1 MPTDVSVA
9 MSLKDNMSAALL
21 DMRNS
26 MARWR
31 SDVGELQ
38 TELVKLGET
47 KVDLKLDIRKA
58 TQQASEARKAFN
70 ALKTDVDE
78 GTRAAAEANWR
89 DAELHLEDLKQQYYA
104 VSAQVRQTT
113 KDIEANM
120 AAISRADN
128 RAEIG
133 SRLDSLSQMGESAA
147 ESGLLS
153 ALATAGIT
161 SLAGDVGAQ
170 FLGAVVSSSY
180 GSEVGSLLDSA
191 LSGAAVGAGLGSLGG
206 PVMAAIGAGLGG
218 AVGTIGGATQM
229 YQARDDAFKDFYGG
243 VYDTQSAAVTSQ
255 AESGSATASQR
266 ELDAISFDTL
276 ITDKMGAPAFLQELA
291 SMASKTPFSYS
302 DLTTMTKSLSV
313 AFGDDADRIFDLM
326 TGIGNAGATVGA
338 STSDMQWLA
347 TALARFQQ
355 NDRVDLAEV
364 NMFQDRG
371 IDVLG
376 MLSDY
381 YGKSVGDIRTMIS
394 KKEISGIEAVNII
407 QAGLS
412 MYDGAMELMSQTFE
426 GLSNTRSDTLEGIY
440 AVGGEAYNSSRKDSM
455 AMDIKAYEGS
465 LGEAMKEAYSAIGA
479 GQAALENLQDAYTR
493 DALSAVLEGG
503 ELTQEWDA
511 STAKQLEQLSGEYQA
526 AMEDYKSGNDEAG
539 VKMDSIITTAQ
550 GLADEQFKASDLY
563 QQDLEAQE
571 NSLTAL
577 RENTAALQA
586 ASAAYSLSQS
596 RTSGMATVPIGS
608 GSGGT
613 DKSYASKVGSLTQQA
628 NPGAFSSYAAA
639 RSYAYGLDRVP
650 YDNFPS
656 LLHEGERVLTAREA
670 RAQDKQV
677 PNINITVN
685 GNFSGATPEEVG
697 EKVVTMLLSK
707 LKAGVY

>member
-1 MPTDVSVA
+1 MPTDASIA
-9 MSLKDNMSAALL
+9 LSLKDNVSAALI
-21 DMRNS
+21 DMSSGMSTVRADVSKLQDELTQLSNKKVS
-26 MARWR
+26 LKMDVTQARQ
-31 SDVGELQ
+31 EANL
-38 TELVKLGET
+38 
-47 KVDLKLDIRKA
+47 
-58 TQQASEARKAFN
+58 ARKAYEE
-70 ALKTDVDE
+70 LGDSVDE
-78 GTRAAAEANWR
+78 ATRAAAKADWTQ
-89 DAELHLEDLKQQYYA
+89 AETKLESLRQQYDS
-104 VSAQVRQTT
+104 VSRQVRQTT
-113 KDIEANM
+113 KDIESATT
-120 AAISRADN
+120 SVSKLDN
-128 RAEIG
+128 RASSSMAAGGGG
-133 SRLDSLSQMGESAA
+133 S
-147 ESGLLS
+147 LLS

-170 FLGAVVSSSY
+170 FLGAVVSSTY
-180 GSEVGSLLDSA
+180 GSEAGSLLDGA

-206 PVMAAIGAGLGG
+206 PVMAAVGAGVGG
-218 AVGTIGGATQM
+218 VVGTIGGAAQM
-229 YQARDDAFKDFYGG
+229 YEARDDAFKDFYGG

-266 ELDAISFDTL
+266 ELDAISFATL
-276 ITDKMGAPAFLQELA
+276 ITGGDVSAFLRDVATLA
-291 SMASKTPFSYS
+291 AKTPFEYE
-302 DLTTMTKSLSV
+302 DLTSMVKNLSIG
-313 AFGDDADRIFDLM
+313 FGDDPRRIVELM

-347 TALARFQQ
+347 TALSRMQST
-355 NDRVDLAEV
+355 DLAQLGEI

-371 IDVLG
+371 IDVIG
-376 MLSDY
+376 MLADY
-381 YGKSVGDIRTMIS
+381 YGTSEGSVRSMIS
-394 KKEISGIEAVNII
+394 KGDVGGREAVNVI
-407 QAGLS
+407 QEGLS
-412 MYDGAMELMSQTFE
+412 MYDGAMETMSATFD
-426 GLSNTRSDTLEGIY
+426 GLTSTLSDTMAEIY
-440 AVGGEAYNSSRKDSM
+440 NASGERYNASRSESM
-455 AMDIKAYEGS
+455 AMDIDAYGGS

-577 RENTAALQA
+577 RENTAAFQA

-596 RTSGMATVPIGS
+596 RTPGMATVPIGS

-670 RAQDKQV
+670 RAQDQQTPTISISV
-677 PNINITVN
+677 T
-685 GNFSGATPEEVG
+685 GNTFTGATPEEVG
-697 EKVVTMLLSK
+697 EQVVTMLLSK

>member
-1 MPTDVSVA
+1 MPTDASIA
-9 MSLKDNMSAALL
+9 LSLKDNVSAALI
-21 DMRNS
+21 DMSSGMSTVRADVSKLQDELTQLSNKKVS
-26 MARWR
+26 LKMDVTQARQ
-31 SDVGELQ
+31 EANL
-38 TELVKLGET
+38 
-47 KVDLKLDIRKA
+47 
-58 TQQASEARKAFN
+58 ARKAYEE
-70 ALKTDVDE
+70 LGDSVDE
-78 GTRAAAEANWR
+78 ATRAAAKADWTQ
-89 DAELHLEDLKQQYYA
+89 AETKLESLRQQYDS
-104 VSAQVRQTT
+104 VSRQVRQTT
-113 KDIEANM
+113 KDIESATT
-120 AAISRADN
+120 SVSKLDN
-128 RAEIG
+128 RASSSMAAG
-133 SRLDSLSQMGESAA
+133 SGDS
-147 ESGLLS
+147 LLS

-170 FLGAVVSSSY
+170 FLGTIVSSAA
-180 GSEVGSLLDSA
+180 GSEAGSLLDGA
-191 LSGAAVGAGLGSLGG
+191 LSGAAVGAGLGTVLGG
-206 PVMAAIGAGLGG
+206 PVGTAMGAGIGAV
-218 AVGTIGGATQM
+218 VGTVGSASQV

-266 ELDAISFDTL
+266 ELDAISFATL
-276 ITDKMGAPAFLQELA
+276 ITGGDVSAFLRDVATLA
-291 SMASKTPFSYS
+291 AKTPFEYE
-302 DLTTMTKSLSV
+302 DLTSMVKNLSIG
-313 AFGDDADRIFDLM
+313 FGDDPRRIVELM

-347 TALARFQQ
+347 TALSRMQST
-355 NDRVDLAEV
+355 DLAQLGEI

-371 IDVLG
+371 IDVIG
-376 MLSDY
+376 MLADY
-381 YGKSVGDIRTMIS
+381 YGTSEGSVRSMIS
-394 KKEISGIEAVNII
+394 KGDVGGREAVNVI
-407 QAGLS
+407 QEGLS
-412 MYDGAMELMSQTFE
+412 MYDGAMETMSATFD
-426 GLSNTRSDTLEGIY
+426 GLTSTLSDTMAEIY
-440 AVGGEAYNSSRKDSM
+440 NASGERYNASRSESM
-455 AMDIKAYEGS
+455 AMDIDAYGGS

-539 VKMDSIITTAQ
+539 VEMDSIITTAQ

-596 RTSGMATVPIGS
+596 RTPGMATVPIGS

-670 RAQDKQV
+670 RAQDQQTPTISISV
-677 PNINITVN
+677 T
-685 GNFSGATPEEVG
+685 GNTFTGATPEEVG
-697 EKVVTMLLSK
+697 EQVVTMLLSK

>member
-1 MPTDVSVA
+1 MGTDASIA
-9 MSLKDNMSAALL
+9 LSLKDNVSAALI
-21 DMRNS
+21 DMSSGMSTVRADVSKLQDELTQLSNKKVS
-26 MARWR
+26 LKMDVTQARQ
-31 SDVGELQ
+31 EANL
-38 TELVKLGET
+38 
-47 KVDLKLDIRKA
+47 
-58 TQQASEARKAFN
+58 ARKAYEE
-70 ALKTDVDE
+70 LGDSVDE
-78 GTRAAAEANWR
+78 ATRAAAKADWTQ
-89 DAELHLEDLKQQYYA
+89 AETKLESLRQQYDS
-104 VSAQVRQTT
+104 VSRQVRQTT
-113 KDIEANM
+113 KDIESATT
-120 AAISRADN
+120 SVSKLDN
-128 RAEIG
+128 RASSSMAAG
-133 SRLDSLSQMGESAA
+133 SGDS
-147 ESGLLS
+147 LLS

-170 FLGAVVSSSY
+170 FLGTIVSSAA
-180 GSEVGSLLDSA
+180 GSEAGSLLDGA
-191 LSGAAVGAGLGSLGG
+191 LSGAAVGAGLGTVLGG
-206 PVMAAIGAGLGG
+206 PVGTAMGAGIGAV
-218 AVGTIGGATQM
+218 VGTVGSASQV

-243 VYDTQSAAVTSQ
+243 VYDTQSSAVTAQ

-266 ELDAISFDTL
+266 ELDAISFSTL
-276 ITDKMGAPAFLQELA
+276 ITGGEVSAFLQDVA
-291 SMASKTPFSYS
+291 SMAAKTPFEYE
-302 DLTTMTKSLSV
+302 DLTAMVKNLSIG
-313 AFGDDADRIFDLM
+313 FGDDPSRIIELM

-347 TALARFQQ
+347 TALSRMQST
-355 NDRVDLAEV
+355 DLAQLGEI

-371 IDVLG
+371 IDVIG
-376 MLSDY
+376 MLADY
-381 YGKSVGDIRTMIS
+381 YGTSEGSVRSMIS
-394 KKEISGIEAVNII
+394 KGDVGGREAVNVI
-407 QAGLS
+407 QEGLS
-412 MYDGAMELMSQTFE
+412 MYDGAMETMSATFD
-426 GLSNTRSDTLEGIY
+426 GLTSTLSDTMAEIY
-440 AVGGEAYNSSRKDSM
+440 NASGESYNASRSESM
-455 AMDIKAYEGS
+455 AMDIDAYGGS

-670 RAQDKQV
+670 RELDQQK
-677 PNINITVN
+677 PTINISVT
-685 GNFSGATPEEVG
+685 GNTFTGATPEEVG
-697 EKVVTMLLSK
+697 EQVVTMLLSK

>member
-1 MPTDVSVA
+1 MPTDASIA
-9 MSLKDNMSAALL
+9 LSLKDNVSAALI
-21 DMRNS
+21 DMSSGMSTVRADVSKLQDELTQLSNKKVS
-26 MARWR
+26 LKMDVTQARQ
-31 SDVGELQ
+31 EANL
-38 TELVKLGET
+38 
-47 KVDLKLDIRKA
+47 
-58 TQQASEARKAFN
+58 ARKAYEE
-70 ALKTDVDE
+70 LGDSVDE
-78 GTRAAAEANWR
+78 ATRAAAKADWTQ
-89 DAELHLEDLKQQYYA
+89 AETKLESLRQQYDS
-104 VSAQVRQTT
+104 VSRQVRQAT
-113 KDIEANM
+113 KDIESATT
-120 AAISRADN
+120 SVSKLDN
-128 RAEIG
+128 RASSSMAAG
-133 SRLDSLSQMGESAA
+133 SGDS
-147 ESGLLS
+147 LLS

-170 FLGAVVSSSY
+170 FLGTIVSSAA
-180 GSEVGSLLDSA
+180 GSEAGSLLDGA
-191 LSGAAVGAGLGSLGG
+191 LSGAAVGAGLGTVLGG
-206 PVMAAIGAGLGG
+206 PVGTAMGAGIGAV
-218 AVGTIGGATQM
+218 VGTVGSASQV

-266 ELDAISFDTL
+266 ELDAISFATL
-276 ITDKMGAPAFLQELA
+276 ITGGDVSAFLRDVATLA
-291 SMASKTPFSYS
+291 AKTPFEYE
-302 DLTTMTKSLSV
+302 DLTSMVKNLSIG
-313 AFGDDADRIFDLM
+313 FGDDPRRIIELM

-347 TALARFQQ
+347 TALSRMQST
-355 NDRVDLAEV
+355 DLAQLGEI

-371 IDVLG
+371 IDVIG
-376 MLSDY
+376 MLADY
-381 YGKSVGDIRTMIS
+381 YGTSEGSVRSMIS
-394 KKEISGIEAVNII
+394 KGDVGGREAVNVI
-407 QAGLS
+407 QEGLS
-412 MYDGAMELMSQTFE
+412 MYDGAMETMSATFD
-426 GLSNTRSDTLEGIY
+426 GLTSTLSDTMAEIY
-440 AVGGEAYNSSRKDSM
+440 NASGERYNASRSESM
-455 AMDIKAYEGS
+455 AMDIDAYGGS

-596 RTSGMATVPIGS
+596 RTPGMATVPIGS

-670 RAQDKQV
+670 RAQDQQTPTISISV
-677 PNINITVN
+677 T
-685 GNFSGATPEEVG
+685 GNTFTGATPEEVG
-697 EKVVTMLLSK
+697 EQVVTMLLSK

>member
-1 MPTDVSVA
+1 MGTDASIA
-9 MSLKDNMSAALL
+9 LSLKDNVSAALI
-21 DMRNS
+21 DMRSGMSTFRGDVSKLQDELTQLSNKKVS
-26 MARWR
+26 LKMDVTQARQ
-31 SDVGELQ
+31 EANL
-38 TELVKLGET
+38 
-47 KVDLKLDIRKA
+47 
-58 TQQASEARKAFN
+58 ARKAYEE
-70 ALKTDVDE
+70 LGDSVDE
-78 GTRAAAEANWR
+78 ATRAAAKADWTQ
-89 DAELHLEDLKQQYYA
+89 AETNLESLRQQYDS
-104 VSAQVRQTT
+104 VSRQVRQTT
-113 KDIEANM
+113 KDIESATT
-120 AAISRADN
+120 SVSKLDN
-128 RAEIG
+128 RASSSMAAG
-133 SRLDSLSQMGESAA
+133 SGDS
-147 ESGLLS
+147 LLS

-170 FLGAVVSSSY
+170 FLGTIVSSAA
-180 GSEVGSLLDSA
+180 GSEAGSLLDGA
-191 LSGAAVGAGLGSLGG
+191 LSGAAVGAGLGTVLGG
-206 PVMAAIGAGLGG
+206 PVGTAMGAGIGAV
-218 AVGTIGGATQM
+218 VGTVGSASQV

-243 VYDTQSAAVTSQ
+243 VYDTQSAAVASQ

-266 ELDAISFDTL
+266 ELDSISFATL
-276 ITDKMGAPAFLQELA
+276 ITGGDVSAFLRDVATLA
-291 SMASKTPFSYS
+291 AKTPFEYE
-302 DLTTMTKSLSV
+302 DLTAMVKNLSIG
-313 AFGDDADRIFDLM
+313 FGDDPSRIIELM

-347 TALARFQQ
+347 TALSRMQST
-355 NDRVDLAEV
+355 DLAQLGEI

-371 IDVLG
+371 IDVIG
-376 MLSDY
+376 MLADY
-381 YGKSVGDIRTMIS
+381 YGTSEGSVRSMIS
-394 KKEISGIEAVNII
+394 KGDVGGREAVNVI
-407 QAGLS
+407 QEGLS
-412 MYDGAMELMSQTFE
+412 MYDGAMETMSATFD
-426 GLSNTRSDTLEGIY
+426 GLTSTLSDTMAEIY
-440 AVGGEAYNSSRKDSM
+440 NASGESYNASRSESM
-455 AMDIKAYEGS
+455 ALDIDAYGGS

-493 DALSAVLEGG
+493 DALSAVLEGKD
-503 ELTQEWDA
+503 LTQDWDA

-526 AMEDYKSGNDEAG
+526 AMEEYKSGNDEAG

-586 ASAAYSLSQS
+586 ARTAYSLSQS
-596 RTSGMATVPIGS
+596 RTPGMATVPIGS

-697 EKVVTMLLSK
+697 EQVVTMLLAK
-707 LKAGVY
+707 LKAGVN

>member
-1 MPTDVSVA
+1 MPTDASIA
-9 MSLKDNMSAALL
+9 LSLKDNVSAALI
-21 DMRNS
+21 DMSSGMSTVRADVSKLQDELTQLSNKKVS
-26 MARWR
+26 LKMDVTQARQ
-31 SDVGELQ
+31 EANL
-38 TELVKLGET
+38 
-47 KVDLKLDIRKA
+47 
-58 TQQASEARKAFN
+58 ARKAYEE
-70 ALKTDVDE
+70 LGDSVDE
-78 GTRAAAEANWR
+78 ATRAAAKADWTQ
-89 DAELHLEDLKQQYYA
+89 AETKLESLRQQYDS
-104 VSAQVRQTT
+104 VSRQVRQTT
-113 KDIEANM
+113 KDIESATT
-120 AAISRADN
+120 SVSKLDN
-128 RAEIG
+128 RASSSMAAG
-133 SRLDSLSQMGESAA
+133 SGDS
-147 ESGLLS
+147 LLS

-170 FLGAVVSSSY
+170 FLGTIVSSAA
-180 GSEVGSLLDSA
+180 GSEAGSLLDGA
-191 LSGAAVGAGLGSLGG
+191 LSGAAVGAGLGTVLGG
-206 PVMAAIGAGLGG
+206 PVGTAMGAGIGAV
-218 AVGTIGGATQM
+218 VGTVGSASQV

-266 ELDAISFDTL
+266 ELDAISFSKL
-276 ITDKMGAPAFLQELA
+276 ITGGGGASEFLSDVA
-291 SMASKTPFSYS
+291 SMAAKTPFKYE
-302 DLTTMTKSLSV
+302 DLTAMSKNL
-313 AFGDDADRIFDLM
+313 AIGFGDDPSRIIDLM

-338 STSDMQWLA
+338 SSSDMQWLA
-347 TALARFQQ
+347 TALSRMQSTDQAQ
-355 NDRVDLAEV
+355 LGEI

-371 IDVLG
+371 IDVIG
-376 MLSDY
+376 MLADY
-381 YGKSVGDIRTMIS
+381 YGKSEGDVRAMIS
-394 KKEISGIEAVNII
+394 GGNVGGREAVDII
-407 QAGLS
+407 QDGLS
-412 MYDGAMELMSQTFE
+412 RFDGAMELMSKTFE
-426 GLSNTRSDTLEGIY
+426 GLSNTRADTMAEIY
-440 AVGGEAYNSSRKDSM
+440 NAGGAAYNDSRKGSM

-670 RAQDKQV
+670 RAQDQQTPTISISV
-677 PNINITVN
+677 T
-685 GNFSGATPEEVG
+685 GNTFTGATPEEVG
-697 EKVVTMLLSK
+697 EQVVTMLLSK

>member
-1 MPTDVSVA
+1 MPTDASIA
-9 MSLKDNMSAALL
+9 MSLKDNVSATLL
-21 DMRNS
+21 DMRSS
-26 MARWR
+26 MTTFRG
-31 SDVGELQ
+31 DVSKLQNELSQ
-38 TELVKLGET
+38 LSST
-47 KVDLKLDIRKA
+47 KVSLKMDI
-58 TQQASEARKAFN
+58 TQARQAANQARKAYEE
-70 ALKTDVDE
+70 LGDSVDE
-78 GTRAAAEANWR
+78 ATRAAAKADWTQ
-89 DAELHLEDLKQQYYA
+89 AETNLESLRQEYASVSRQVKQAKQ
-104 VSAQVRQTT
+104 
-113 KDIEANM
+113 DIEDATT
-120 AAISRADN
+120 AASKADN
-128 RAEIG
+128 RAGVSG
-133 SRLDSLSQMGESAA
+133 STATG
-147 ESGLLS
+147 SGLLS
-153 ALATAGIT
+153 AMATAGIT

-170 FLGAVVSSSY
+170 FLGTIVSSAY
-180 GSEVGSLLDSA
+180 GSDAGTLLDST

-229 YQARDDAFKDFYGG
+229 YEARDDAFKDFYAG

-255 AESGSATASQR
+255 AESGSTTASQR
-266 ELDAISFDTL
+266 ELDAISFATL
-276 ITDKMGAPAFLQELA
+276 ITGGGGASAFLQDVA
-291 SMASKTPFSYS
+291 SMAAKTPFEYE
-302 DLTTMTKSLSV
+302 DLTSMAKNLSIG
-313 AFGDDADRIFDLM
+313 FGNDPDRIIDLM
-326 TGIGNAGATVGA
+326 MGIGNAGATVGA
-338 STSDMQWLA
+338 GTSDMQWLA
-347 TALARFQQ
+347 TALSRMQSTDQAQ
-355 NDRVDLAEV
+355 LGEL

-371 IDVLG
+371 INVIG
-376 MLSDY
+376 MLADY
-381 YGKSVGDIRTMIS
+381 YGKSEGDVRSMIS
-394 KKEISGIEAVNII
+394 KGDIGGREAVNII
-407 QAGLS
+407 QEGLS
-412 MYDGAMELMSQTFE
+412 MYDGAMDTMSSTFD
-426 GLSNTRSDTLEGIY
+426 GLTSTLSDTMAEIY
-440 AVGGEAYNSSRKDSM
+440 NASGESYNASRSESM
-455 AMDIKAYEGS
+455 AMDIDTYSGS

-493 DALSAVLEGG
+493 DALSAVLEGKD
-503 ELTQEWDA
+503 LTQDWDA

-596 RTSGMATVPIGS
+596 RTPGMATVPIGS

-613 DKSYASKVGSLTQQA
+613 DTSYASKVGSLTQQA

-707 LKAGVY
+707 LKAGVN

>member
-1 MPTDVSVA
+1 
-9 MSLKDNMSAALL
+9 
-21 DMRNS
+21 
-26 MARWR
+26 
-31 SDVGELQ
+31 
-38 TELVKLGET
+38 
-47 KVDLKLDIRKA
+47 
-58 TQQASEARKAFN
+58 
-70 ALKTDVDE
+70 
-78 GTRAAAEANWR
+78 
-89 DAELHLEDLKQQYYA
+89 
-104 VSAQVRQTT
+104 
-113 KDIEANM
+113 
-120 AAISRADN
+120 
-128 RAEIG
+128 
-133 SRLDSLSQMGESAA
+133 
-147 ESGLLS
+147 
-153 ALATAGIT
+153 
-161 SLAGDVGAQ
+161 
-170 FLGAVVSSSY
+170 
-180 GSEVGSLLDSA
+180 
-191 LSGAAVGAGLGSLGG
+191 
-206 PVMAAIGAGLGG
+206 MAAIGAGLGG

-266 ELDAISFDTL
+266 ELDAISFSTL

-412 MYDGAMELMSQTFE
+412 MYGGAMELMSQTFE

-613 DKSYASKVGSLTQQA
+613 DTSYASKVGNLTQQA
-628 NPGAFSSYAAA
+628 NPGAYSSYAAA
-639 RSYAYGLDRVP
+639 RSYAYGLERVP

-707 LKAGVY
+707 LKAGVN

>member
-1 MPTDVSVA
+1 MGTDASIA
-9 MSLKDNMSAALL
+9 LSLKDNVSAALI
-21 DMRNS
+21 DMSSGMSTVRADVSKLQDELTQLSNKKVS
-26 MARWR
+26 LKMDVTQARQ
-31 SDVGELQ
+31 EANL
-38 TELVKLGET
+38 
-47 KVDLKLDIRKA
+47 
-58 TQQASEARKAFN
+58 ARKAYEE
-70 ALKTDVDE
+70 LGDSVDE
-78 GTRAAAEANWR
+78 ATRAAAKADWTQ
-89 DAELHLEDLKQQYYA
+89 AETKLESLRQQYDS
-104 VSAQVRQTT
+104 VSRQVRQTT
-113 KDIEANM
+113 KDIESATT
-120 AAISRADN
+120 SVSKLDN
-128 RAEIG
+128 RASSSMAAG
-133 SRLDSLSQMGESAA
+133 SGDS
-147 ESGLLS
+147 LLS

-170 FLGAVVSSSY
+170 FLGTIVSSAA
-180 GSEVGSLLDSA
+180 GSEAGSLLDGA
-191 LSGAAVGAGLGSLGG
+191 LSGAAVGAGLGTVLGG
-206 PVMAAIGAGLGG
+206 PVGTAMGAGIGAV
-218 AVGTIGGATQM
+218 VGTVGSASQV

-266 ELDAISFDTL
+266 ELDAISFATL
-276 ITDKMGAPAFLQELA
+276 ITGGDVSAFLRDVATLA
-291 SMASKTPFSYS
+291 AKTPFEYE
-302 DLTTMTKSLSV
+302 DLTSMVKNLSIG
-313 AFGDDADRIFDLM
+313 FGDDPRRIVELM

-347 TALARFQQ
+347 TALSRMQST
-355 NDRVDLAEV
+355 DLAQLGEI

-371 IDVLG
+371 IDVIG
-376 MLSDY
+376 MLADY
-381 YGKSVGDIRTMIS
+381 YGTSEGSVRSMIS
-394 KKEISGIEAVNII
+394 KGDVGGREAVNVI
-407 QAGLS
+407 QEGLS
-412 MYDGAMELMSQTFE
+412 MYDGAMETMSATFD
-426 GLSNTRSDTLEGIY
+426 GLTSTLSDTMAEIY
-440 AVGGEAYNSSRKDSM
+440 NASGESYNASRSESM
-455 AMDIKAYEGS
+455 SMDIDAYGGS
-465 LGEAMKEAYSAIGA
+465 LGDAMKEAYSAIGA

-670 RAQDKQV
+670 RAQDQQTPTISISV
-677 PNINITVN
+677 T
-685 GNFSGATPEEVG
+685 GNTFTGATPEEVG
-697 EKVVTMLLSK
+697 EQVVTMLLSK

>member
-1 MPTDVSVA
+1 MPTDASIA
-9 MSLKDNMSAALL
+9 LSLKDNVSAALI
-21 DMRNS
+21 DMSSGMSTVRADVSKLQDELTQLSNKKVS
-26 MARWR
+26 LKMDVTQARQ
-31 SDVGELQ
+31 EANL
-38 TELVKLGET
+38 
-47 KVDLKLDIRKA
+47 
-58 TQQASEARKAFN
+58 ARKAYEE
-70 ALKTDVDE
+70 LGDSVDE
-78 GTRAAAEANWR
+78 ATRAAAKADWTQ
-89 DAELHLEDLKQQYYA
+89 AETKLESLRQQYDS
-104 VSAQVRQTT
+104 VSRQVRQTT
-113 KDIEANM
+113 KDIESATT
-120 AAISRADN
+120 SVSKLDN
-128 RAEIG
+128 RASSSMAAG
-133 SRLDSLSQMGESAA
+133 SGDS
-147 ESGLLS
+147 LLS

-170 FLGAVVSSSY
+170 FLGTIVSSAV
-180 GSEVGSLLDSA
+180 GSEAGSLLDGA
-191 LSGAAVGAGLGSLGG
+191 LSGAAVGAGLGTVLGG
-206 PVMAAIGAGLGG
+206 PVGTAMGAGIGAV
-218 AVGTIGGATQM
+218 VGTVGSASQV

-266 ELDAISFDTL
+266 ELDAISFSTL
-276 ITDKMGAPAFLQELA
+276 ITDKMGAPAFLREVA
-291 SMASKTPFSYS
+291 SMAAKTPFEYS
-302 DLTTMTKSLSV
+302 DLTAMTKNLSIG
-313 AFGDDADRIFDLM
+313 FGDDAERILDLM
-326 TGIGNAGATVGA
+326 MAIGNAGATIGA
-338 STSDMQWLA
+338 SASDMQWMA
-347 TALARFQQ
+347 TALSRMQST
-355 NDRVDLAEV
+355 DLAQLGEI

-371 IDVLG
+371 INVIG
-376 MLSDY
+376 MLADY
-381 YGKSVGDIRTMIS
+381 YGTSEGSVRSMIS
-394 KKEISGIEAVNII
+394 KGDVGGREAVNVI
-407 QAGLS
+407 QEGLS
-412 MYDGAMELMSQTFE
+412 MYDGAMETMSATFD
-426 GLSNTRSDTLEGIY
+426 GLTSTLSDTMAEIY
-440 AVGGEAYNSSRKDSM
+440 NASGESYNASRSESM
-455 AMDIKAYEGS
+455 AMDIDAYGGS
-465 LGEAMKEAYSAIGA
+465 LGDAMKEAYSAIGA

-511 STAKQLEQLSGEYQA
+511 STAKQLEQLSEAYQA

-539 VKMDSIITTAQ
+539 VNMDSIITTAQ

-596 RTSGMATVPIGS
+596 RTPGMATVPIGS

-670 RAQDKQV
+670 RAQDQQTPTISISV
-677 PNINITVN
+677 T
-685 GNFSGATPEEVG
+685 GNTFTGATPEEVG
-697 EKVVTMLLSK
+697 EQVVTMLLSK

>member
-1 MPTDVSVA
+1 MGTDASIA
-9 MSLKDNMSAALL
+9 LSLKDNVSAALI
-21 DMRNS
+21 DMRSGMSTVRADVSKLQDELTQLSNQKVS
-26 MARWR
+26 LKMDVTQARQ
-31 SDVGELQ
+31 EANL
-38 TELVKLGET
+38 
-47 KVDLKLDIRKA
+47 
-58 TQQASEARKAFN
+58 ARKAYEE
-70 ALKTDVDE
+70 LGDSVDE
-78 GTRAAAEANWR
+78 ATRAAAKADWTQ
-89 DAELHLEDLKQQYYA
+89 AETKLESLRQQYDS
-104 VSAQVRQTT
+104 VSRQVRQTT
-113 KDIEANM
+113 KDIESATT
-120 AAISRADN
+120 SVSKLDN
-128 RAEIG
+128 RASSSMAAG
-133 SRLDSLSQMGESAA
+133 SGD
-147 ESGLLS
+147 GLLS

-170 FLGAVVSSSY
+170 FLGAVVSSTY
-180 GSEVGSLLDSA
+180 GSEAGSLLDGA

-206 PVMAAIGAGLGG
+206 PVMAAVGAGVGG
-218 AVGTIGGATQM
+218 VVGTIGGAAQM
-229 YQARDDAFKDFYGG
+229 YEARDDAFKDFYGG

-266 ELDAISFDTL
+266 ELDAISFATL
-276 ITDKMGAPAFLQELA
+276 ITGGDVSAFLRDVATLA
-291 SMASKTPFSYS
+291 AKTPFEYE
-302 DLTTMTKSLSV
+302 DLTAMVKNLSIG
-313 AFGDDADRIFDLM
+313 FGDDPSRIIELM

-347 TALARFQQ
+347 TALSRMQST
-355 NDRVDLAEV
+355 DLAQLGEI

-371 IDVLG
+371 IDVIG
-376 MLSDY
+376 MLADY
-381 YGKSVGDIRTMIS
+381 YGTSEGSVRSMIS
-394 KKEISGIEAVNII
+394 SGDVGGREAVNVI
-407 QAGLS
+407 QEGLS
-412 MYDGAMELMSQTFE
+412 MYDGAMETMSATFD
-426 GLSNTRSDTLEGIY
+426 GLTSTLSDTMAEIY
-440 AVGGEAYNSSRKDSM
+440 NASGERYNASRSESM
-455 AMDIKAYEGS
+455 AMDIDAYGGS

-670 RAQDKQV
+670 RELDQQK
-677 PNINITVN
+677 PTINISVT
-685 GNFSGATPEEVG
+685 GNTFTGATPEEVG
-697 EKVVTMLLSK
+697 EQVVTMLLSK

>member
-1 MPTDVSVA
+1 MGTDASIA
-9 MSLKDNMSAALL
+9 LSLKDNVSAALI
-21 DMRNS
+21 DMRS
-26 MARWR
+26 GMSTFRG
-31 SDVGELQ
+31 DVSKLQDELTQ
-38 TELVKLGET
+38 LSNK
-47 KVDLKLDIRKA
+47 KVSLKMDV
-58 TQQASEARKAFN
+58 TQAHQEANLARKAYEE
-70 ALKTDVDE
+70 LGDSVDE
-78 GTRAAAEANWR
+78 ATRAAAKADWTQ
-89 DAELHLEDLKQQYYA
+89 AETKLERLRQQYDS
-104 VSAQVRQTT
+104 VSRQVRQTT
-113 KDIEANM
+113 KDIEIATT
-120 AAISRADN
+120 SVSKLDN
-128 RAEIG
+128 RASSSMAAG
-133 SRLDSLSQMGESAA
+133 SGD
-147 ESGLLS
+147 GLLS

-170 FLGAVVSSSY
+170 FLGAVVSSTY
-180 GSEVGSLLDSA
+180 GSEAGSLLDGA

-206 PVMAAIGAGLGG
+206 PVMAAVGAGVGG
-218 AVGTIGGATQM
+218 VVGTIGGAAQM
-229 YQARDDAFKDFYGG
+229 YEARDDAFKDFYGG

-266 ELDAISFDTL
+266 ELAAISFGTL
-276 ITDKMGAPAFLQELA
+276 ITGAGGASEFLQDVS
-291 SMASKTPFSYS
+291 SMAAKTPFEYE
-302 DLTTMTKSLSV
+302 DLTAMSKNL
-313 AFGDDADRIFDLM
+313 AIGFGDDPSRIIELM

-347 TALARFQQ
+347 TALSRMQST
-355 NDRVDLAEV
+355 DLAQLGEI

-371 IDVLG
+371 IDVIG
-376 MLSDY
+376 MLADY
-381 YGKSVGDIRTMIS
+381 YGTSEGSVRSMIS
-394 KKEISGIEAVNII
+394 SGDVGGREAVNVI
-407 QAGLS
+407 QEGLS
-412 MYDGAMELMSQTFE
+412 MYDGAMETMSATFD
-426 GLSNTRSDTLEGIY
+426 GLTSTLSDTMAEIY
-440 AVGGEAYNSSRKDSM
+440 NASGESYNASRSESM
-455 AMDIKAYEGS
+455 AMDIDAYGGS

-707 LKAGVY
+707 LKAGVN

>member
-1 MPTDVSVA
+1 MGTDASIA
-9 MSLKDNMSAALL
+9 LSLKDNVSAALI
-21 DMRNS
+21 DMRSGMSTFRGDVSKLQDELTQLSNKKVS
-26 MARWR
+26 LKMDVTQARQ
-31 SDVGELQ
+31 EANL
-38 TELVKLGET
+38 
-47 KVDLKLDIRKA
+47 
-58 TQQASEARKAFN
+58 ARKAYEE
-70 ALKTDVDE
+70 LGDSVDE
-78 GTRAAAEANWR
+78 ATRAAAKADWTQ
-89 DAELHLEDLKQQYYA
+89 AETKLESLRQQYDS
-104 VSAQVRQTT
+104 VSRQVRQTT
-113 KDIEANM
+113 KDIESATT
-120 AAISRADN
+120 SVSKLDN
-128 RAEIG
+128 RASSSMAAG
-133 SRLDSLSQMGESAA
+133 SGDS
-147 ESGLLS
+147 LLS

-170 FLGAVVSSSY
+170 FLGIIVSSAA
-180 GSEVGSLLDSA
+180 GSEAGSLLDGA
-191 LSGAAVGAGLGSLGG
+191 LSGAAVGAGLGTVLGG
-206 PVMAAIGAGLGG
+206 PVGTAMGAGIGAV
-218 AVGTIGGATQM
+218 VGTVGSASQV
-229 YQARDDAFKDFYGG
+229 YQARDDAFKDFYGS

-276 ITDKMGAPAFLQELA
+276 ITDKMGAPAFLREVA
-291 SMASKTPFSYS
+291 SMAAKTPFEYS
-302 DLTTMTKSLSV
+302 DLTAMTKNLSIG
-313 AFGDDADRIFDLM
+313 FGDDAERILDLM
-326 TGIGNAGATVGA
+326 MAIGNAGATIGA
-338 STSDMQWLA
+338 SASDMQWMA
-347 TALARFQQ
+347 TALSRMQST
-355 NDRVDLAEV
+355 DLAQLGEI

-371 IDVLG
+371 INVIG
-376 MLSDY
+376 MLADY
-381 YGKSVGDIRTMIS
+381 YGTSEGSVRSMIS
-394 KKEISGIEAVNII
+394 SGDVGGREAVNVI
-407 QAGLS
+407 QEGLS
-412 MYDGAMELMSQTFE
+412 MYDGAMDTMSATFD
-426 GLSNTRSDTLEGIY
+426 GLTSTLSDTMAEIY
-440 AVGGEAYNSSRKDSM
+440 NASGERYNASRSESM
-455 AMDIKAYEGS
+455 AMDIDAYGGS

-596 RTSGMATVPIGS
+596 RTPGMATVPIGS

-707 LKAGVY
+707 LKAGVN

>member
-31 SDVGELQ
+31 TDMGDLQAELD
-38 TELVKLGET
+38 TLSNK
-47 KVDLKLDIRKA
+47 KVSLKMDM
-58 TQQASEARKAFN
+58 TQARQEANLARKSFEELGN
-70 ALKTDVDE
+70 EVDE
-78 GTRAAAEANWR
+78 ATRAAAKANWTQ
-89 DAELHLEDLKQQYYA
+89 AEDNLERLRQRYDS
-104 VSAQVRQTT
+104 VSRQVRQTQ
-113 KDIEANM
+113 KDMEELSNTG
-120 AAISRADN
+120 SKLDN
-128 RAEIG
+128 RAG
-133 SRLDSLSQMGESAA
+133 VSAA
-147 ESGLLS
+147 TYGESGLLK

-170 FLGAVVSSSY
+170 FLGSVVSSAY
-180 GSEVGSLLDSA
+180 GSEAGSLLDGA
-191 LSGAAVGAGLGSLGG
+191 LSG
-206 PVMAAIGAGLGG
+206 AAIGAGLGAATG
-218 AVGTIGGATQM
+218 NPVAAGLGAGIGAAVGVVGGATQM
-229 YQARDDAFKDFYGG
+229 YEARDDAFKDFYGG

-266 ELDAISFDTL
+266 ELDAISFSTL
-276 ITDKMGAPAFLQELA
+276 ITDKMGAPAFLREVA
-291 SMASKTPFSYS
+291 SMAAKTPFEYS
-302 DLTTMTKSLSV
+302 DLTAMTKNLSIG
-313 AFGDDADRIFDLM
+313 FGDNAERILDLM
-326 TGIGNAGATVGA
+326 MAIGNAGATIGA
-338 STSDMQWLA
+338 SASDMQWMA
-347 TALARFQQ
+347 TALSRMQSTDVAQMG
-355 NDRVDLAEV
+355 EI

-371 IDVLG
+371 INVIG
-376 MLSDY
+376 MLADY
-381 YGKSVGDIRTMIS
+381 YGKSEGDVRTMIS
-394 KKEISGIEAVNII
+394 GGNVGGREAVNVI
-407 QAGLS
+407 QEGLS
-412 MYDGAMELMSQTFE
+412 MYDGAMDTMSSTFE
-426 GLSNTRSDTLEGIY
+426 GLTSTLSDTMAEI
-440 AVGGEAYNSSRKDSM
+440 YNSSGESYNASRSESM
-455 AMDIKAYEGS
+455 AMDIDAYGGS

-479 GQAALENLQDAYTR
+479 GQAALENLQDSYTR

-563 QQDLEAQE
+563 QQDMKAQQD
-571 NSLTAL
+571 SMSAL

-596 RTSGMATVPIGS
+596 RTLGMATVPIGS

-613 DKSYASKVGSLTQQA
+613 DTSYASKVGSLTKQA

-670 RAQDKQV
+670 RAQDQQT
-677 PNINITVN
+677 PPINISVT
-685 GNFSGATPEEVG
+685 GNTFAGATPEEVG
-697 EKVVTMLLSK
+697 EQVVTMLLNK